1 MNKDRQRAI
10 LEILMKQKS
19 ATVKELADTLYISE
33 PSIRRDLAELE
44 QQRMIKRVHG
54 GAMLEEGGIS
64 ALKISFAMR
73 ELECSEDKARIAK
86 KAASLIHDGDVVF
99 LDASSS
105 AYSIVPFLTTKKNV
119 TVITSGIKAM
129 TKLAEY
135 GIKVISTGGDVT
147 SSVLSLVGNGARAA
161 VRSYYADIC
170 FFSCRGLSLSGEL
183 SDISMEENYIR
194 QEMIARSRTSYLL
207 CAGNKIDKQFYHK
220 LCDVQDITGIIC
232 SQPLGGRLQERVVY
246 AEEEVL

>member
-10 LEILMKQKS
+10 LEILIKQKS
-19 ATVKELADTLYISE
+19 VSVKELADTLYISE

-44 QQRMIKRVHG
+44 QQRMIKRIHG
-54 GAMLEEGGIS
+54 GAMLEENGIS
-64 ALKISFAMR
+64 ALKISFAIR
-73 ELECSEDKARIAK
+73 ELECSDEKARIAK
-86 KAASLIHDGDVVF
+86 KAASLIHDDDVIF

-105 AYSIVPFLTTKKNV
+105 AYSIVPFLTDKKNI

-147 SSVLSLVGNGARAA
+147 NTCLSLVGNGARAA

-170 FFSCRGLSLSGEL
+170 FFSCRGLAFSGEM

-194 QEMIARSRTSYLL
+194 QEMISRARSAYLL
-207 CAGNKIDKQFYHK
+207 CASNKIDKQFYHK
-220 LCDVQDITGIIC
+220 LCDVQDVTGIIC
-232 SQPLGGRLQERVVY
+232 CQSLPGRLNERAVY
-246 AEEEVL
+246 AQDDVL